1 MSIALGVIWRGANGR
16 ATHHVAC
23 VAHSTLWTA
32 AEVRAYLAY
41 WGRSAR
47 LGRPG
52 VALGRPFTPVK
63 PPMYPL
69 GPRAVGPLRLGSN
82 SIATPRGAN

>member
-1 MSIALGVIWRGANGR
+1 MGVQHTMLRVWHTQ
-16 ATHHVAC
+16 THV
-23 VAHSTLWTA
+23 TA
-32 AEVRAYLAY
+32 AEVRAYLAS

-63 PPMYPL
+63 PLMHPL